1 MQPLAKYCMTKNE
14 NDNQNENET
23 SYENQNDNE
32 CKKTPLHSFQLRER
46 L

>member
-1 MQPLAKYCMTKNE
+1 MQPLAKYCMKKNE

-32 CKKTPLHSFQLRER
+32 NKKTPLHSFQLRER